1 MRGIFISY
9 RREDAEG
16 QAGRLFDDLSA
27 HFGRDAVFMD
37 VAGIKKG
44 LDFRRII
51 DEHVASCGVLL
62 VLIGKRWLS
71 ATDSKGKRRLDDAND
86 FVRLETA
93 AALSRDIP
101 VVPVLVQDAVMP
113 TEQDL
118 PDVLKEL
125 AFRNGTELTHAR
137 WDSDVKLLIEDLRP
151 YLETPT
157 TAALAQPTRDQ
168 SPVATARG
176 TPPGSR
182 RPTSRSLWAAGGAV
196 VVFGGV
202 AIFGYQLWQ
211 DRPTVQGPTSAAVQD
226 RTLAA
231 VQAPPATEAPRRPDN
246 TAATTLVAAKAA
258 LKAADEPSKVDPTAA
273 QAEAAKAAAAKALA
287 AKAATV
293 AAAGPQRQGKTRMK
307 DAAVRRPNAQRSWP
321 KNSANETRRPDG
333 SHWSKP
339 RKTGS
344 PQSKQPEPRC
354 SRISPPRLSAAG
366 RTIAGKAAGPR
377 AATDVSS
384 RSNSEPVTGLV

>member
-182 RPTSRSLWAAGGAV
+182 RPASRSLWAVGGAAV
-196 VVFGGV
+196 IVGGV
-202 AIFGYQLWQ
+202 SMFGYHLWQ
-211 DRPTVQGPTSAAVQD
+211 DRPAAQA

-231 VQAPPATEAPRRPDN
+231 VQAPPATEAQRRPDN
-246 TAATTLVAAKAA
+246 TAATTLVAAKPA
-258 LKAADEPSKVDPTAA
+258 LKAADEPSKLDPTAA
-273 QAEAAKAAAAKALA
+273 EAEAAKAAAAKAAA
-287 AKAATV
+287 AKAAAAKAV
-293 AAAGPQRQGKTRMK
+293 AAKAAAEAAAARAAAASK
-307 DAAVRRPNAQRSWP
+307 DADEKRRREEAERSTQLAEEQRKRDEAARQIALAQAEKNRIAAEQAAAAKVFTDIAAAVLGSRQNNRR
-321 KNSANETRRPDG
+321 
-333 SHWSKP
+333 
-339 RKTGS
+339 
-344 PQSKQPEPRC
+344 
-354 SRISPPRLSAAG
+354 
-366 RTIAGKAAGPR
+366 
-377 AATDVSS
+377 
-384 RSNSEPVTGLV
+384 

>member
-51 DEHVASCGVLL
+51 DEHVTSCGVLL
-62 VLIGKRWLS
+62 VIIGKRWLS
-71 ATDSKGKRRLDDAND
+71 VTDSKGKRRLDDAND

-113 TEQDL
+113 TEQEL

-151 YLETPT
+151 YLETPA
-157 TAALAQPTRDQ
+157 TAAVATQPTRDQ
-168 SPVATARG
+168 S
-176 TPPGSR
+176 S
-182 RPTSRSLWAAGGAV
+182 
-196 VVFGGV
+196 
-202 AIFGYQLWQ
+202 
-211 DRPTVQGPTSAAVQD
+211 
-226 RTLAA
+226 
-231 VQAPPATEAPRRPDN
+231 
-246 TAATTLVAAKAA
+246 
-258 LKAADEPSKVDPTAA
+258 
-273 QAEAAKAAAAKALA
+273 
-287 AKAATV
+287 AATV
-293 AAAGPQRQGKTRMK
+293 PRRRRVMTGVRPAVHCGRWEEPWWSLAASRYSATTFGRILPLRKPVPWQRCKLHRPPRHNAGPTTRL
-307 DAAVRRPNAQRSWP
+307 QRSL
-321 KNSANETRRPDG
+321 
-333 SHWSKP
+333 
-339 RKTGS
+339 
-344 PQSKQPEPRC
+344 
-354 SRISPPRLSAAG
+354 SPPS
-366 RTIAGKAAGPR
+366 PH
-377 AATDVSS
+377 
-384 RSNSEPVTGLV
+384 

>member
-151 YLETPT
+151 YLETSA
-157 TAALAQPTRDQ
+157 TAALETPPTRDQ

-182 RPTSRSLWAAGGAV
+182 RPASRSLWAVGGAAV
-196 VVFGGV
+196 IVGGV
-202 AIFGYQLWQ
+202 SMFGYHLWQ
-211 DRPTVQGPTSAAVQD
+211 DRPAAQA

-231 VQAPPATEAPRRPDN
+231 VQAPPATEAQRRPDN
-246 TAATTLVAAKAA
+246 TAATTLVAAKPA
-258 LKAADEPSKVDPTAA
+258 LKAADEPSKLDPTV
-273 QAEAAKAAAAKALA
+273 AEAEAAKAASAKAAAAKAVA
-287 AKAATV
+287 AKAAAE
-293 AAAGPQRQGKTRMK
+293 AAAARAAAARK
-307 DAAVRRPNAQRSWP
+307 DADERRRREEAERSGQLAEEQRKRDEAARQIALAQAEKNRIAAEQAAAAKVFTDIAAAVLGSRQNNRR
-321 KNSANETRRPDG
+321 
-333 SHWSKP
+333 
-339 RKTGS
+339 
-344 PQSKQPEPRC
+344 
-354 SRISPPRLSAAG
+354 
-366 RTIAGKAAGPR
+366 
-377 AATDVSS
+377 
-384 RSNSEPVTGLV
+384 

>member
-182 RPTSRSLWAAGGAV
+182 RPISRSLWAAGGAV

-211 DRPTVQGPTSAAVQD
+211 DRPTVQGPTLAAVQD

-231 VQAPPATEAPRRPDN
+231 VQAPPATEAQRRPDN
-246 TAATTLVAAKAA
+246 AAATTLVATKPA

-293 AAAGPQRQGKTRMK
+293 AAARAAAARK
-307 DAAVRRPNAQRSWP
+307 DADERRSREEAERSAQLAEEQRKRDQEARRIALEQAE
-321 KNSANETRRPDG
+321 KN
-333 SHWSKP
+333 
-339 RKTGS
+339 
-344 PQSKQPEPRC
+344 
-354 SRISPPRLSAAG
+354 RIAAEQAAG
-366 RTIAGKAAGPR
+366 AKMFADIATAVIG
-377 AATDVSS
+377 S
-384 RSNSEPVTGLV
+384 RQNNRR

>member
-51 DEHVASCGVLL
+51 DEHVTSCGVLL
-62 VLIGKRWLS
+62 VIIGKRWLS

-118 PDVLKEL
+118 PEVLKEL

-137 WDSDVKLLIEDLRP
+137 WDSDMKLLIEDLRP
-151 YLETPT
+151 YLETPV
-157 TAALAQPTRDQ
+157 TAALETQPTRDQ

-176 TPPGSR
+176 TPPGNR
-182 RPTSRSLWAAGGAV
+182 RPASRSLWAAGAAAV
-196 VVFGGV
+196 IVGGV
-202 AIFGYQLWQ
+202 SMFGYHLWQ
-211 DRPTVQGPTSAAVQD
+211 DRPAAQA

-231 VQAPPATEAPRRPDN
+231 VQAPPATEAQRRPDN
-246 TAATTLVAAKAA
+246 TAATLHVAAKPTV
-258 LKAADEPSKVDPTAA
+258 KAADEPSKLDSTAA
-273 QAEAAKAAAAKALA
+273 EAEAAKAAAAKAAA
-287 AKAATV
+287 AKAV
-293 AAAGPQRQGKTRMK
+293 AAKAVAARAAAAAKK
-307 DAAVRRPNAQRSWP
+307 DADERRRREEAERSVQLAEEQRKRNEEARQIALEQAEKNRIAAEQAAAAKVFTDIATAVLGSRQSNRR
-321 KNSANETRRPDG
+321 
-333 SHWSKP
+333 
-339 RKTGS
+339 
-344 PQSKQPEPRC
+344 
-354 SRISPPRLSAAG
+354 
-366 RTIAGKAAGPR
+366 
-377 AATDVSS
+377 
-384 RSNSEPVTGLV
+384 

>member
-27 HFGRDAVFMD
+27 HFGGDAVFMD

-151 YLETPT
+151 YLEAPA
-157 TAALAQPTRDQ
+157 TAALATQPTRDQ
-168 SPVATARG
+168 SPIATARG
-176 TPPGSR
+176 TPTRSR
-182 RPTSRSLWAAGGAV
+182 HPSSRSLWAVGGAV
-196 VVFGGV
+196 VIASGV
-202 AIFGYQLWQ
+202 SIFGYHLWQ
-211 DRPTVQGPTSAAVQD
+211 DPPTTQDRPLATVQT
-226 RTLAA
+226 
-231 VQAPPATEAPRRPDN
+231 PPATEAQRRPDS
-246 TAATTLVAAKAA
+246 TAATVFVAAKPA
-258 LKAADEPSKVDPTAA
+258 LKAADEPSELDPAAA
-273 QAEAAKAAAAKALA
+273 QAEAAKAAAAKAAAAKAVA
-287 AKAATV
+287 AKAASETGAART
-293 AAAGPQRQGKTRMK
+293 AAARK
-307 DAAVRRPNAQRSWP
+307 DADVRRRREEAERSVQLAEEQRKRNEEARQIALEQAE
-321 KNSANETRRPDG
+321 KNRIAAEQAAAAKVFTDIATAVLGSRQNNRR
-333 SHWSKP
+333 
-339 RKTGS
+339 
-344 PQSKQPEPRC
+344 
-354 SRISPPRLSAAG
+354 
-366 RTIAGKAAGPR
+366 
-377 AATDVSS
+377 
-384 RSNSEPVTGLV
+384 

>member
-51 DEHVASCGVLL
+51 DEHVTSCGVLL
-62 VLIGKRWLS
+62 VIIGKRWLS

-151 YLETPT
+151 YLETPV
-157 TAALAQPTRDQ
+157 TAALETQPTRDQ

-196 VVFGGV
+196 VVVGGV
-202 AIFGYQLWQ
+202 AIFGYPLWQ
-211 DRPTVQGPTSAAVQD
+211 DRPAAQAH
-226 RTLAA
+226 TLAV
-231 VQAPPATEAPRRPDN
+231 VQAPPATVAQRRPDN
-246 TAATTLVAAKAA
+246 TAATLHVAAKPTV
-258 LKAADEPSKVDPTAA
+258 KAADEPSKLDSTAA
-273 QAEAAKAAAAKALA
+273 EAEAAKAAAAKAAASKAAA
-287 AKAATV
+287 AKAATAK
-293 AAAGPQRQGKTRMK
+293 AAAEAAAARAAAARK
-307 DAAVRRPNAQRSWP
+307 DADERRRREEAERSVQLAEEQRKRNEEARQIALEQAEKNRIAAEQAAAAKVFTDIATAVLGSRQNNRR
-321 KNSANETRRPDG
+321 
-333 SHWSKP
+333 
-339 RKTGS
+339 
-344 PQSKQPEPRC
+344 
-354 SRISPPRLSAAG
+354 
-366 RTIAGKAAGPR
+366 
-377 AATDVSS
+377 
-384 RSNSEPVTGLV
+384 